1 MKNTMIL
8 ALSTFAV
15 CSAFAY
21 SMSAFPPIRSL
32 PEAYQI
38 AVWTLG
44 SRTNQLVCIE
54 GKRSKELHY
63 WDFVFEETNASRV
76 VVFVSDANTNGCIDC
91 PHQ

>member
-1 MKNTMIL
+1 MT
-8 ALSTFAV
+8 
-15 CSAFAY
+15 
-21 SMSAFPPIRSL
+21 AFPPTRSL

-38 AVWTLG
+38 AERTLG

-54 GKRSKELHY
+54 GRRSKDLHY
-63 WDFVFEETNASRV
+63 WDFVFEGTNASRV